1 MVNHYC
7 TAAEVK
13 AAINYPTTGPVTD
26 ANILVNIGYAEDEIE
41 NIYKTKFGNIEITG
55 TADGDYST
63 TTLSDSGESFTAN
76 EYIGYVV
83 WIYGGAGSGE
93 YSEITA
99 NTTTKLTFS
108 PALSVAT
115 DATSTYRILKLGY
128 KSETVDGTG
137 NKTMFLNYQ
146 PLINLNSLTVDSTS
160 VTPST
165 VYQYNAS
172 GRLELSTSAEVSYF
186 ANNLPQLIDLKY
198 FYGVYPIPQII
209 KRLCICIAGVRTLT
223 AQIAGT
229 YDDFTSVSLPGG
241 FTGSK
246 GEPYTNIQASLN
258 FLQGEARGI
267 VYGTQ
272 STGQVSGDMR
282 TQPSYRPF
290 ALFG

>member
-1 MVNHYC
+1 MSFC
-7 TAAEVK
+7 TTQEVK
-13 AAINYPTTGPVTD
+13 DAINFPSDGSPLQDTVIEKFIKD
-26 ANILVNIGYAEDEIE
+26 SEEEIE
-41 NIYKTKFGNIEITG
+41 NIYKTKFGSIEQSG

-63 TTLSDSGESFTAN
+63 TTLSNVGETWITD
-76 EYIGYVV
+76 EYIGYIV
-83 WIYGGAGSGE
+83 WIYGGTGSGQ
-93 YSEITA
+93 YSEIQS
-99 NTTTKLTFS
+99 NTSTKLTFNAVTTA
-108 PALSVAT
+108 PDV
-115 DATSTYRILKLGY
+115 TSTYRIIKLGY
-128 KSETVDGTG
+128 KDETIDGSG
-137 NKTMFLNYQ
+137 LDEMFINFQ
-146 PLINLNSLTVDSTS
+146 PLINLNSLTINSVS
-160 VTPST
+160 VTPSN
-165 VYQYNAS
+165 VYQYKNS
-172 GRLELSTSAEVSYF
+172 GKLLLSTSAESGVFLNST
-186 ANNLPQLIDLKY
+186 PQLVNLTYI
-198 FYGVYPIPQII
+198 YGVYPLPQII

-282 TQPSYRPF
+282 TQPSYRPY

>member
-13 AAINYPTTGPVTD
+13 AAINYPTTGPVSD
-26 ANILVNIGYAEDEIE
+26 ANITVNIGYAEEEIE
-41 NIYKTKFGNIEITG
+41 NIYNTKFGNIDITG
-55 TADGDYST
+55 TADGDYAT
-63 TTLSDSGESFTAN
+63 TTLSDSNQSYTAD

-83 WIYGGAGSGE
+83 WIYGGTNAGE

-99 NTTTKLTFS
+99 NTTTKLTFA
-108 PALSVAT
+108 PALSAAT
-115 DATSTYRILKLGY
+115 DATSTFRIVKLGY

-137 NKTMFLNYQ
+137 IKEMFVNQQ
-146 PLINLNSLTVDSTS
+146 PLINLNTLTVDSTS
-160 VTPST
+160 VTPSAG
-165 VYQYNAS
+165 YQYNAS
-172 GRLELSTSAEVSYF
+172 GKLELSTSAEVSYF
-186 ANNLPQLIDLKY
+186 ANSNPQLVDLKY
-198 FYGVYPIPQII
+198 FYGVYPLPQVI
-209 KRLCICIAGVRTLT
+209 KRLCICIAGIRTLT

-272 STGQVSGDMR
+272 STGQVRGDMR
-282 TQPSYRPF
+282 TLPSYPPF
-290 ALFG
+290 TFFG